1 MTALETLKEY
11 WGYESFRPAQEEIIS
26 AALSGRDV
34 LAVLPTGGGKSICFQ
49 VPAMM
54 KEGLAL
60 VITPLI
66 ALMKD
71 QVQNLES
78 RGIKALAVYAGMS
91 RREVD
96 LALNNAAY
104 GDFKFLY
111 ISPER
116 LSTRL
121 FNSYLEVLNVNYIVV
136 DEAHCISQW
145 GYDFRP
151 DYLKIGKLRERL
163 DASVIAL
170 TATAT
175 PQVCEDI
182 MLRLARPE
190 QLKAEQGRTQPA
202 EGDGKS
208 GQDWPEAGQNHG
220 FALLKSGF
228 ERENLNYIVRK
239 ADDKYAQM
247 LSICRAVP
255 GTGIIYM
262 RNRRKCEEIASFL
275 QANGESASFY
285 HAGLDSLTRSAR
297 QADWKSGKTRIMVCT
312 NAFGMGI
319 DKPDVRLVL
328 HMDLPESPE
337 AYFQEAGRA
346 GRDGLRS
353 YAVLLWN
360 STDLQ
365 RLSQIERVSFP
376 SLEFIEDVYQKL
388 HIYFGI
394 TYENGMGRELRF
406 DLEEF
411 CKHFELNRP
420 LVHYAVKYLE
430 REDHISFSEDVDIA
444 TRIKIEVERKALY
457 DIELPSEKMALV
469 LETLMRGYPGIFS
482 FSVPIDEERVAAACG
497 LNVAMLRS
505 ELYRLS
511 LEHLIRYIPCT
522 RSDVIRL
529 HHDRIRPG
537 DLTLSPKKYAT
548 LQENFHRR
556 LCAMREYA
564 TEEDTCRSRFL
575 LTYFGQTESADCGGC
590 DVCRKRK
597 TARRSTAERLKKVIA
612 SLGGCYTLS
621 DLKSAFADQFG
632 SDDWPDVLRN
642 LIDSGEVP
650 PYRSL

>member
-522 RSDVIRL
+522 RSDVICL

>member
-11 WGYESFRPAQEEIIS
+11 WGYESFRPSQEEIIS
-26 AALSGRDV
+26 AALEGRDV

-54 KEGLAL
+54 KEGIAL

-121 FNSYLEVLNVNYIVV
+121 FNSYVEVLNVNYIVV

-151 DYLKIGKLRERL
+151 DYLTIGKLREKL

-175 PQVCEDI
+175 PQVCDDI
-182 MLRLARPE
+182 MARLARP
-190 QLKAEQGRTQPA
+190 
-202 EGDGKS
+202 KS
-208 GQDWPEAGQNHG
+208 EAD
-220 FALLKSGF
+220 FVLLKSGF
-228 ERENLNYIVRK
+228 ERENLNYIVRR

-262 RNRRKCEEIASFL
+262 RNRRKCEEIAALL
-275 QANGESASFY
+275 QSSGESASFY
-285 HAGLDSLTRSAR
+285 HAGLDSLTRSSR

-346 GRDGLRS
+346 GRDGLKS

-388 HIYFGI
+388 HIFFGI

-411 CKHFELNRP
+411 CRHFEMNRAP
-420 LVHYAVKYLE
+420 VHYAVKYLE
-430 REDHISFSEDVDIA
+430 REGHISFSEDVDIA
-444 TRIKIEVERKALY
+444 TRIKIEAERKDLY

-469 LETLMRGYPGIFS
+469 LETLMRNYPGIFS

-497 LNVAMLRS
+497 LNVPMLRS

-511 LEHLIRYIPCT
+511 LEHLIRYIPAT
-522 RSDVIRL
+522 HSSVIRL

-537 DLTLSPKKYAT
+537 DLTLSPKKYAM

-556 LCAMREYA
+556 LTAMREYA
-564 TEEDTCRSRFL
+564 TEEDTCRSRYL
-575 LTYFGQTESADCGGC
+575 LAYFGQSESADCGGC

-597 TARRSTAERLKKVIA
+597 TARRSTAERLKAVI
-612 SLGGCYTLS
+612 SGLNGDYTLS
-621 DLKSAFADQFG
+621 DLKAVFASQFG
-632 SDDWPDVLRN
+632 CDDWPELLRS

-650 PYRSL
+650 PYRGL

>member
-11 WGYESFRPAQEEIIS
+11 WGYESFRPSQQEIIS
-26 AALSGRDV
+26 AALEGRDV
-34 LAVLPTGGGKSICFQ
+34 LALLPTGGGKSICFQ

-78 RGIKALAVYAGMS
+78 RGIKAMAIYAGMS

-121 FNSYLEVLNVNYIVV
+121 FISYLEVLNVNYIVV

-175 PQVCEDI
+175 PQVCGDI
-182 MLRLARPE
+182 MARLARPQKGAGSQE
-190 QLKAEQGRTQPA
+190 
-202 EGDGKS
+202 DGQKS
-208 GQDWPEAGQNHG
+208 RPDWPEAEGTSG
-220 FALLKSGF
+220 FTLLKSGF
-228 ERENLNYIVRK
+228 ERENLCYIVRR

-255 GTGIIYM
+255 GTCIIYM
-262 RNRRKCEEIASFL
+262 RNRRKCEEIAAFL
-275 QANGESASFY
+275 QSSGESASFY
-285 HAGLDSLTRSAR
+285 HAGLDSLSRSSR

-346 GRDGLRS
+346 GRDGLKS

-376 SLEFIEDVYQKL
+376 SLEFIGDVYQKL
-388 HIYFGI
+388 HIFFGI

-411 CKHFELNRP
+411 CKHFGMNRS

-444 TRIKIEVERKALY
+444 TRIKIEVERNALY
-457 DIELPSEKMALV
+457 GIELPSEKMAPV

-482 FSVPIDEERVAAACG
+482 YSVPIDEERVAAACG
-497 LNVAMLRS
+497 LNVPMLRS

-537 DLTLSPKKYAT
+537 DLSLSPGKYAM

-556 LCAMREYA
+556 LCAMRDYA
-564 TEEDTCRSRFL
+564 TEDDTCRSRFL
-575 LTYFGQTESADCGGC
+575 LAYFGQSESSDCGKC

-597 TARRSTAERLKKVIA
+597 TARRSTAERLKSVIA
-612 SLGGCYTLS
+612 SLNGSYTLS

-632 SDDWPDVLRN
+632 SDDWPDVLRD
-642 LIDSGEVP
+642 LIDSGTVP
-650 PYRSL
+650 PYRCL

>member
-11 WGYESFRPAQEEIIS
+11 WGYDSFRPSQQEIIS
-26 AALSGRDV
+26 AALEGRDV
-34 LAVLPTGGGKSICFQ
+34 LALLPTGGGKSICFQ

-78 RGIKALAVYAGMS
+78 RGIKAMAIYAGMS

-175 PQVCEDI
+175 PQVCGDI
-182 MLRLARPE
+182 MARLARPQKGAGSQE
-190 QLKAEQGRTQPA
+190 
-202 EGDGKS
+202 DGQKS
-208 GQDWPEAGQNHG
+208 GSDWPEAEGTSG
-220 FALLKSGF
+220 FTLLKSGF
-228 ERENLNYIVRK
+228 ERENLCYIVRR

-247 LSICRAVP
+247 LNICRAVP
-255 GTGIIYM
+255 GTCIIYM
-262 RNRRKCEEIASFL
+262 RNRRKCEEIAAFL
-275 QANGESASFY
+275 QSSGESASFY
-285 HAGLDSLTRSAR
+285 HAGLDSLSRSSR

-346 GRDGLRS
+346 GRDGLKS

-376 SLEFIEDVYQKL
+376 SLEFIGDVYQKL
-388 HIYFGI
+388 HIFFGI

-411 CKHFELNRP
+411 CKHFSLNRP
-420 LVHYAVKYLE
+420 QVHYAVKYLE

-444 TRIKIEVERKALY
+444 TRIKIEVERNALY
-457 DIELPSEKMALV
+457 GIELPSEKMATV

-482 FSVPIDEERVAAACG
+482 YSVPIDEERVAAECG
-497 LNVAMLRS
+497 LNVPMLRS

-537 DLTLSPKKYAT
+537 DLSLSPGKYT
-548 LQENFHRR
+548 MLQENFHRR
-556 LCAMREYA
+556 VAAMRDYA
-564 TEEDTCRSRFL
+564 TEDDTCRSRFL
-575 LTYFGQTESADCGGC
+575 LAYFGQSESSDCGKC

-597 TARRSTAERLKKVIA
+597 TARRSTAERLKSVIA
-612 SLGGCYTLS
+612 SLNGSYTLS

-632 SDDWPDVLRN
+632 HDDWPDVLRD
-642 LIDSGEVP
+642 LIDSGAVP